1 MDIYIMRRKILVITQ
16 LETRSGH
23 VSAWWNFDY
32 RNDITVKS
40 HFIVARL
47 NDESHHIKIEK

>member
-1 MDIYIMRRKILVITQ
+1 MRKKNLVITQ

-40 HFIVARL
+40 HFLFARL
-47 NDESHHIKIEK
+47 NDESCHIKIEK